1 MVQASKKERGI
12 LAPSQVQ
19 ADFDAMSDVSHKS
32 GASKTSYT
40 MSVTT
45 GVRKKKQQKE
55 KSFLNRNIKEGSPV
69 EEEYL
74 VEHLRNI

>member
-1 MVQASKKERGI
+1 VKGLNE
-12 LAPSQVQ
+12 PE
-19 ADFDAMSDVSHKS
+19 FDAMSDISQKS

-45 GVRKKKQQKE
+45 GVRKKKEKQ
-55 KSFLNRNIKEGSPV
+55 KSFLTRKIKEGSPV

-74 VEHLRNI
+74 IEILIDI